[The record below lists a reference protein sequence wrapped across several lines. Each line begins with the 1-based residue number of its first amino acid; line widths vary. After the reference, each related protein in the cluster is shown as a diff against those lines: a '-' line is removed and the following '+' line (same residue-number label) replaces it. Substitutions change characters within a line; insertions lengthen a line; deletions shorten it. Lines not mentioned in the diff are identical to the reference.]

1 MKAKF
6 ARTSGASF
14 YGQNLVVQVH
24 DEDDRGEE
32 RPKRRNAKPDSWLK
46 LIENIRKQS
55 IENNCFVVWQVF
67 HRQETAFRAADTSF
81 EPLRVFSYEIDVQR
95 PGIRRF
101 VISTVGGFWTK
112 YCSMAQAER
121 VYYEVIRENT
131 PCKLYFD
138 LEFSIDLNPGL
149 DTHAMMVVF
158 KERVIEELSEVF
170 QLRVDIQNIYDLDST
185 TGAKFSRHLI
195 FNIPN
200 TAWRNNAH
208 VGQFVQNLVHK
219 LRTEHKMLQQ
229 LPEMSTEQQSR
240 FNQIST
246 LFIKTSH
253 DSSSLFIDE
262 GVYSRNRNF
271 RIMHSSKIGKA
282 AFLKPYSMNPE
293 PEFEMNPNEPGDF
306 IASLVSITRWLPGTR
321 LLSTLNTAEISTS
334 VSIASKAI
342 LKSPASYGPENASA
356 YPEIDAYV
364 AQWIHQN
371 TKTASGSKPTIKS
384 VSSFSQDKILF
395 YSVAGN
401 RYCFNVQREHKSNG
415 VYYVVDLKRGSFNQR
430 CHDPE
435 CKHFISRDVDL
446 PLHLNPFASPSE
458 GIDDEYDGLKEFGP
472 ATESNGVDTFD
483 TVWDEIPDDEIL
495 GLEF

>member
-14 YGQNLVVQVH
+14 YGHNLVAQGH

-32 RPKRRNAKPDSWLK
+32 RRKRRNAKPDSWLK

-55 IENNCFVVWQVF
+55 IENNCFVVWRVF
-67 HRQETAFRAADTSF
+67 HRQETAFRAADTSL

-101 VISTVGGFWTK
+101 VISTVDGFWTK
-112 YCSMAQAER
+112 YCSMAPAER

-138 LEFSIDLNPGL
+138 IEFSIDLNPGL

-158 KERVIEELSEVF
+158 KERVIEELSDVF
-170 QLRVDIQNIYDLDST
+170 QLRINMQHILDLDST
-185 TGAKFSRHLI
+185 TDVKFSRHLI

-208 VGQFVQNLVHK
+208 VGQFVHNLAHK
-219 LRTEHKMLQQ
+219 LRTEHTMLQQ
-229 LPEMSTEQQSR
+229 LSEKTPEQQTR
-240 FNQIST
+240 FNQISI

-253 DSSSLFIDE
+253 DPSSLFIDE

-271 RIMHSSKIGKA
+271 RIVHSSKIGKH
-282 AFLKPYSMNPE
+282 AFLRHYSTSPDS
-293 PEFEMNPNEPGDF
+293 EFEMNPNEPGDF
-306 IASLVSITRWLPGTR
+306 IASLVSITQWVPGTR
-321 LLSTLNTAEISTS
+321 LLNALNTVEISNS
-334 VSIASKAI
+334 VSSTPKALI
-342 LKSPASYGPENASA
+342 KPPASYGPDNVSA

-364 AQWIHQN
+364 AQWIQQN
-371 TKTASGSKPTIKS
+371 TETASASKPTIKS
-384 VSSFSQDKILF
+384 VSNFSQDKILF

-415 VYYVVDLKRGSFNQR
+415 VYYVVDLKRGSFSQR

-435 CKHFISRDVDL
+435 CKHFMSRDVDL
-446 PLHLNPFASPSE
+446 PLRMNPFASLSE
-458 GIDDEYDGLKEFGP
+458 DIDDEYDGLKEFGQ
-472 ATESNGVDTFD
+472 ATESNCADTFD
-483 TVWDEIPDDEIL
+483 AIWDEIPDDEIL
-495 GLEF
+495 RLEF